1 MEKRLG
7 KRGAILREHSQFLK
21 PIEVRIRRRRLADEE
36 LDSLPLV
43 IGDQHVVLV
52 LAAAFVLL
60 EQAVRA

>member
-1 MEKRLG
+1 
-7 KRGAILREHSQFLK
+7 
-21 PIEVRIRRRRLADEE
+21 VRIRRRRLADEE